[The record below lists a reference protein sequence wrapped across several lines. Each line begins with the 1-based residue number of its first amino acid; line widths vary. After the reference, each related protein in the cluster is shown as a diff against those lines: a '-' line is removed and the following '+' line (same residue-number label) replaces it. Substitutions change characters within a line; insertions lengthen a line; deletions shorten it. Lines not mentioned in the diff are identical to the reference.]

1 MARDADFWEA
11 MYRAVIRRLGEIT
24 DSDDDH
30 RTLMFEAVT
39 RAHIEA
45 SGRLLVDRD
54 EPEAPTTV
62 TTTRWYEHWEDGAS
76 REHRG
81 MREDDER
88 FARQQEDLYG

>member
-1 MARDADFWEA
+1 MGRDAAFWEA

-24 DSDDDH
+24 YSEDYSEKYQQ
-30 RTLMFEAVT
+30 LKFKAVT

-88 FARQQEDLYG
+88 F